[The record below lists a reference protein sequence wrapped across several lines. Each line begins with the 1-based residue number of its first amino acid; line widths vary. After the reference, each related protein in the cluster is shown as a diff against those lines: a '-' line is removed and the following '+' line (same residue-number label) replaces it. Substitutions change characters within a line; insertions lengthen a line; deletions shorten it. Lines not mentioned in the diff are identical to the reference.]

1 MNPKE
6 QGGNSL
12 INISIFGYVFASLAL
27 SGIPGLSRSSALFA
41 VLLISILASNFL
53 RNKLV
58 IGKWSVP
65 SVIFL
70 IHCFLLATL
79 KWDSASELFI
89 STAVAW
95 AGGIAVAV
103 AVQNGASIRM
113 VIYGMAAASLASA
126 IAVATGFD
134 SYVSFVADLEI
145 ESEAVLEQRATGLVG
160 NANVLAYQAMLPLFC
175 FGLWRDHV
183 QKFIWVIVLGCA
195 IQALLV
201 TGSRKGLF
209 LALVFIP
216 YIFLIVGNSAR
227 ARQKLIFIAITALS
241 CIGLF
246 VYIQGIDGL
255 SKIDNV
261 AIERVILATQG
272 RDDSYLE
279 RLDLVNV
286 GFERFLVN
294 PILGHG
300 FDMFKSI
307 SGYGKYAH
315 NNIIELAVDG
325 GLMMLFTFYL
335 IYIYAAFSGLRNF
348 MKSDMRRYMQ
358 IGIVLILFF
367 LDFGLV
373 SYTQKIWP
381 IILTIL
387 CLPRVVRPM
396 CCSKNNSIS
405 YVS

>member
-1 MNPKE
+1 MNANV
-6 QGGNSL
+6 QRGHLL

-27 SGIPGLSRSSALFA
+27 SGIPGFSRLSALFA
-41 VLLISILASNFL
+41 SLLISILATNFI

-58 IGKWSVP
+58 IGKWSIP
-65 SVIFL
+65 SLIFL
-70 IHCFLLATL
+70 IHCFLLAIPQ
-79 KWDSASELFI
+79 WDSASELFI

-95 AGGIAVAV
+95 VGGIAIAV
-103 AVQNGASIRM
+103 AIQNGANIRM
-113 VIYGMAAASLASA
+113 VIYGLAAASLASA

-134 SYVSFVADLEI
+134 SYVSYVADLEV
-145 ESEAVLEQRATGLVG
+145 ESEVVLEQRATGLVG

-183 QKFIWVIVLGCA
+183 PKLIWVIVLGCA

-216 YIFLIVGNSAR
+216 YFFLLVGNSRR
-227 ARQKLIFIAITALS
+227 ARYELIFLALTALS
-241 CIGLF
+241 IIGLF
-246 VYIQGIDGL
+246 FYIQGVDGL

-261 AIERVILATQG
+261 ALERVILATQG

-279 RLDLVNV
+279 RLDLVSV
-286 GFERFLVN
+286 GVDRFLVN
-294 PILGHG
+294 PIFGHG
-300 FDMFKSI
+300 FDMFKNV

-325 GLMMLFTFYL
+325 GLIMIFTFYC
-335 IYIYAAFSGLRNF
+335 IYIYALYSGLRNF

-387 CLPRVVRPM
+387 CLPRVMRPM
-396 CCSKNNSIS
+396 S
-405 YVS
+405 